1 MAPKSDEK
9 PVELM
14 AESESKDKDT
24 KSKSN
29 KKKDKKN
36 NDIIDDENAMS
47 EEDRELKERLDECVS
62 TLINENNEES
72 VTTPIRLTALD
83 VIVTELRNATSSM
96 TSVPKPLKFL
106 RPKFD
111 ILKEYYG
118 SIESNKSVEGD
129 KEMVFLRARVA
140 DVLAV
145 LAMTLG
151 KHGKF
156 MFFICCGCGS
166 IVCLLY
172 ISNQPYPTP
181 IKIYTQTDERESLN
195 FKLKGTKDYNLAI
208 SLGSTTAKAENDL
221 GSWGHEFI
229 RSLAGE
235 IGQEYNARVIA
246 GSDPETDEP
255 FADLLGMVDVIV
267 PFNVSHHAE
276 AEAVDLLIEVQRLKK
291 ILELDS
297 IDEGNYRRVC
307 MYLIKTADF
316 MSDPDDYAVSFI
328 WV

>member
-1 MAPKSDEK
+1 VIAFANACTNSISSLLYHDLPETEK
-9 PVELM
+9 E
-14 AESESKDKDT
+14 KDT
-24 KSKSN
+24 KSKSS

-36 NDIIDDENAMS
+36 DDIIDDENAMS

-118 SIESNKSVEGD
+118 SIENDKNVEGD
-129 KEMVFLRARVA
+129 KEIVFLRARVA

-156 MFFICCGCGS
+156 MFVVVFIWCGCDDVVFGIVGCLYFICG
-166 IVCLLY
+166 V
-172 ISNQPYPTP
+172 SNQPYL
-181 IKIYTQTDERESLN
+181 KNIYTNR
-195 FKLKGTKDYNLAI
+195 
-208 SLGSTTAKAENDL
+208 
-221 GSWGHEFI
+221 
-229 RSLAGE
+229 
-235 IGQEYNARVIA
+235 
-246 GSDPETDEP
+246 
-255 FADLLGMVDVIV
+255 
-267 PFNVSHHAE
+267 
-276 AEAVDLLIEVQRLKK
+276 
-291 ILELDS
+291 
-297 IDEGNYRRVC
+297 
-307 MYLIKTADF
+307 
-316 MSDPDDYAVSFI
+316 
-328 WV
+328 

>member
-36 NDIIDDENAMS
+36 DDIIDDENAMS
-47 EEDRELKERLDECVS
+47 EEDRELKERLETCVS

-118 SIESNKSVEGD
+118 SIENDKSVEGD

-156 MFFICCGCGS
+156 MFVVFVVVVVVVLFVSCCIGFNV
-166 IVCLLY
+166 IT
-172 ISNQPYPTP
+172 NQPLSNTY
-181 IKIYTQTDERESLN
+181 KYT
-195 FKLKGTKDYNLAI
+195 LK
-208 SLGSTTAKAENDL
+208 
-221 GSWGHEFI
+221 
-229 RSLAGE
+229 
-235 IGQEYNARVIA
+235 Q
-246 GSDPETDEP
+246 
-255 FADLLGMVDVIV
+255 M
-267 PFNVSHHAE
+267 NV
-276 AEAVDLLIEVQRLKK
+276 
-291 ILELDS
+291 
-297 IDEGNYRRVC
+297 N
-307 MYLIKTADF
+307 
-316 MSDPDDYAVSFI
+316 P
-328 WV
+328 

>member
-1 MAPKSDEK
+1 M
-9 PVELM
+9 
-14 AESESKDKDT
+14 
-24 KSKSN
+24 
-29 KKKDKKN
+29 
-36 NDIIDDENAMS
+36 
-47 EEDRELKERLDECVS
+47 
-62 TLINENNEES
+62 
-72 VTTPIRLTALD
+72 
-83 VIVTELRNATSSM
+83 
-96 TSVPKPLKFL
+96 
-106 RPKFD
+106 
-111 ILKEYYG
+111 
-118 SIESNKSVEGD
+118 
-129 KEMVFLRARVA
+129 
-140 DVLAV
+140 
-145 LAMTLG
+145 
-151 KHGKF
+151 
-156 MFFICCGCGS
+156 
-166 IVCLLY
+166 LY
-172 ISNQPYPTP
+172 ISNLHP
-181 IKIYTQTDERESLN
+181 IQLLKNITHKRTDERESLN
-195 FKLKGTKDYNLAI
+195 FKLKGTKDYDLAI

-246 GSDPETDEP
+246 GSDPDTDEP

-328 WV
+328 YGYNVSHFVRDPFSLQSHLNTPLLIILRRY

>member
-36 NDIIDDENAMS
+36 DDIIDDENAMS

-118 SIESNKSVEGD
+118 SIENDKSVEGD

-151 KHGKF
+151 KHGKLF
-156 MFFICCGCGS
+156 VCVFCCGCGG
-166 IVCLLY
+166 IVC
-172 ISNQPYPTP
+172 
-181 IKIYTQTDERESLN
+181 
-195 FKLKGTKDYNLAI
+195 
-208 SLGSTTAKAENDL
+208 
-221 GSWGHEFI
+221 
-229 RSLAGE
+229 
-235 IGQEYNARVIA
+235 
-246 GSDPETDEP
+246 
-255 FADLLGMVDVIV
+255 
-267 PFNVSHHAE
+267 
-276 AEAVDLLIEVQRLKK
+276 
-291 ILELDS
+291 
-297 IDEGNYRRVC
+297 
-307 MYLIKTADF
+307 
-316 MSDPDDYAVSFI
+316 
-328 WV
+328 